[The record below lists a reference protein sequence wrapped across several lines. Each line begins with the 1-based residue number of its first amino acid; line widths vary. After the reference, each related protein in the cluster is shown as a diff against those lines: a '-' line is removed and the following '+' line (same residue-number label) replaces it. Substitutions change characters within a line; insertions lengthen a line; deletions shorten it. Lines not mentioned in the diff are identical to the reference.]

1 MSKNIDLTK
10 MPDTFCMCNVN
21 GCPQAERCLR
31 QTVYDAFEGEYAFIR
46 TVNQKWFD
54 RQKGTCKHF
63 LSNEKLRLPRGFI
76 RTINLIPTG
85 KIGQFRTTAM
95 SKLGFRRYYQ
105 ARKGGSA
112 ADSGRSKG
120 NRGTGQEMRRR
131 AGRILRRIRR
141 NVSVEITEQSERG
154 CVKMKPF
161 VFLGTPS

>member
-1 MSKNIDLTK
+1 MSKNIDLTN

-85 KIGQFRTTAM
+85 KIGQFRTMAM

-105 ARKGGSA
+105 ARKGEVLLTPAEAKEIVALAKKCGVE
-112 ADSGRSKG
+112 
-120 NRGTGQEMRRR
+120 QEEYFDGYEETYLWR
-131 AGRILRRIRR
+131 
-141 NVSVEITEQSERG
+141 
-154 CVKMKPF
+154 
-161 VFLGTPS
+161 